1 MVKKY
6 NNEFKV
12 MIVELLNSGIN
23 IKQVSMIT

>member
-12 MIVELLNSGIN
+12 MIVELLNSGIK
-23 IKQVSMIT
+23 IKQFSMIT